1 MQLSSFALYAILATT
16 ALAAPAPSFVT
27 RASCDI
33 LSCIKDIGPV
43 VGACATAIAAEAA
56 NVVADVSCLGAAGK
70 VIAQFP
76 GSCDACLDEI
86 DIGGVIDDV
95 GDAFSDAVDAIGDGL
110 EAVGDVISDGVDAV
124 GDGLEAVGEGIAD
137 VFDDIF

>member
-1 MQLSSFALYAILATT
+1 MPRGSRKSHRAIREFSLKQVLNLKSRVTHLSKL
-16 ALAAPAPSFVT
+16 
-27 RASCDI
+27 
-33 LSCIKDIGPV
+33 
-43 VGACATAIAAEAA
+43 
-56 NVVADVSCLGAAGK
+56 
-70 VIAQFP
+70 QP